1 MVSKM
6 KTPTS
11 YLVILKPRALHVQ
24 IGPVRSANT
33 KITMGEKSGGKG
45 RRRFS
50 IMTQPPSKQSS
61 EE

>member
-6 KTPTS
+6 KTPAP

-33 KITMGEKSGGKG
+33 KITKGEKSGGRG
-45 RRRFS
+45 
-50 IMTQPPSKQSS
+50 
-61 EE
+61 EEDSRL